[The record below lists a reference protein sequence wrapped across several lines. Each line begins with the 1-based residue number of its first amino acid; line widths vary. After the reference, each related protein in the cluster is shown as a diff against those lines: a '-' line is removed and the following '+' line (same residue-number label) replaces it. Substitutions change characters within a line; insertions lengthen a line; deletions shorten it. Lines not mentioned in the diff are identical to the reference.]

1 MPMEEIV
8 ILGAGMAGL
17 GAAHRLNE
25 QGLKPVIYEKMPHY
39 GGHTASKAHKEG
51 FIFDEGPHVSF
62 TKDGRIQE
70 LFARS
75 VNGQYETVQYNVNNY
90 WKGAWIKHPAHCNLY
105 GLPSELVVAII
116 ADFVKVKGSDHP
128 TSGNYEDWLVAS
140 YGETFAKTFPM
151 EYTTKYHTT
160 EARNLS
166 TDWLGPR
173 MHQPKL
179 EDVLQGALSP
189 STPSFH
195 YLTEFRYPSRG
206 GFVSFLNSF
215 LSGARVVVDHEV
227 VAIHP
232 SSRMLTFAGG
242 KTVPYGGL
250 VSSIPLPDLMALI
263 QGVPEDVLEAAG
275 RLACSSCVLVNVGID
290 REDISQSH
298 VTYFYDHDIFFTRLS
313 FPHMMSPNNV
323 PPGGGSIQAEV
334 YYSRKYKPLE
344 IAPKD
349 CVPLVIADLR
359 RVGLLRENEKILFA
373 NYDVIPY
380 ANVIFDLE
388 RAAALSVV
396 HGYLDDIGIAYCG
409 RYGDWGHIWT
419 DEAFKSGEEAAQ
431 KALEG
436 IDGQGQARRAAQWK

>member
-1 MPMEEIV
+1 VAIEEIV
-8 ILGAGMAGL
+8 IVGAGMAGL

-25 QGLKPVIYEKMPHY
+25 QGLNPVIYEKMPY
-39 GGHTASKAHKEG
+39 CGGHTTSKAHKEG

-62 TKDGRIQE
+62 TKDRRIQD

-90 WKGAWIKHPAHCNLY
+90 WKGSWIKHPAHCNLY
-105 GLPSELVVAII
+105 GLPPELVVAIVT
-116 ADFVKVKGSDHP
+116 DFVKVKGSDHP
-128 TSGNYEDWLVAS
+128 TIRNYEDWLVAS

-179 EDVLQGALSP
+179 EEILLGALSP

-206 GFVSFLNSF
+206 GFVSFLDSF
-215 LSGARVVVDHEV
+215 LKGARVVVGHEV
-227 VAIHP
+227 VAIQP
-232 SSRMLTFAGG
+232 SSRMLTFASGE
-242 KTVPYGGL
+242 TVRYGGL
-250 VSSIPLPDLMALI
+250 VSSIPLPELI
-263 QGVPEDVLEAAG
+263 PLIHGIPDNVLEAAE

-290 REDISQSH
+290 RDDISQAH
-298 VTYFYDHDIFFTRLS
+298 VTYFYDHDILYTRLS
-313 FPHMMSPNNV
+313 FPHMMSSNNV
-323 PPGGGSIQAEV
+323 PPGGGSIQAEI

-349 CVPLVIADLR
+349 CVQRVIRDLR
-359 RVGLLRENEKILFA
+359 RVGLLKENEKILFT
-373 NYDVIPY
+373 NYEVIRY

-388 RAAALSVV
+388 RADALSVV
-396 HGYLDDIGIAYCG
+396 HGYLDGIGIAYCG

-431 KALEG
+431 KALERTSS
-436 IDGQGQARRAAQWK
+436 QGRTRRAVR